1 MEIGLIL
8 TAQTWQLS
16 RTLACGQR
24 HGGVLVVK
32 NLAAHTYLTVDP
44 KQWQVLQQFQQPQTV
59 PAVLEHIIEERL
71 CPALGEYYELVLKA
85 VRAGVLVDG
94 SGVGPSEAKSPLNWP
109 VGLKPEKWALPSWI
123 LLLLALGLIAFF
135 PPPFPNALSD
145 VGIGLAWLLGAV
157 ALGSAFSASL
167 LYGAGG
173 EVYPHKRWI
182 ISHVDA
188 CMFSPA
194 EQRAIELGSLV
205 PLALVAGGLAW
216 YRPDWSFLPLVG
228 LLFRLRPI
236 FGGRVSRLIRVGA
249 DKRLNDAEQNFLF
262 PANRT
267 ARARWKLLRRGLR
280 LPATWLEIF
289 YAAVWTIALA
299 GFAGSIA
306 DVAPWRIEF
315 WKTHG
320 LRLGEAFVGSLLL
333 LGLVYAGLEIYVF
346 TRERALAR
354 HETLRQAWSRWFRRR
369 KVVTDDAA
377 RLRAILGSPLLR
389 QLAPSAQQALVRA
402 FHPEL
407 IGAWKILHAFDAP
420 VTQVS
425 LIVSGKVGV
434 YRRHPSGRRILLHV
448 LVENDVVGLHA
459 VGDPER
465 PQFLYRTLTPV
476 VLLRAEAAMVHEL
489 ITAKFAPAVVAN
501 FVQKLPFLARL
512 SLCQY
517 WHMQS
522 IQRFAELTRV
532 ANFADG
538 EVILRQGCYSDSF
551 YIVLEGFAR
560 IVIKGKQVGVIEAG
574 NFFGE
579 IGLLQN
585 SSATAQVVA
594 GPATRCL
601 AISRNEFLRFVT
613 HNYAVALRLERVS
626 SQRLGHPIFPLSPGN
641 FRMI

>member
-1 MEIGLIL
+1 MEISLIL
-8 TAQTWQLS
+8 TAQTWQLN
-16 RTLACGQR
+16 RVLECGQR
-24 HGGVLVVK
+24 HGGVIVVK
-32 NLAAHTYLTVDP
+32 NLSAHTYLTLDP
-44 KQWQVLQQFQQPQTV
+44 KQWQVLQEFQKPKTV
-59 PAVLEHIIEERL
+59 PAVLERIIEERM

-94 SGVGPSEAKSPLNWP
+94 TGVGPEGKPPLNWP
-109 VGLKPEKWALPSWI
+109 VSFKPEKWARVSWI
-123 LLLLALGLIAFF
+123 LLFVGLGLIAFF
-135 PPPFPNALSD
+135 PPPLPDSVSG

-167 LYGAGG
+167 LCGAGG

-182 ISHVDA
+182 ISQVDA

-194 EQRAIELGSLV
+194 EQRTIELGSLV
-205 PLALVAGGLAW
+205 PLALVTGVLAW
-216 YRPDWSFLPLVG
+216 YRPDWSFLPLIG

-236 FGGRVSRLIRVGA
+236 FDGRVGRLIRVGA
-249 DKRLNDAEQNFLF
+249 SKRLNDAEQNFLF
-262 PANRT
+262 PPNLT

-280 LPATWLEIF
+280 LPSTWLEIL
-289 YAAVWTIALA
+289 YAAAWTIAVA
-299 GFAGSIA
+299 SFAGSMA
-306 DVAPWRIEF
+306 DVAPWRPAF
-315 WKTHG
+315 WQAHG
-320 LRLGEAFVGSLLL
+320 VRLGQAFVGSLLL
-333 LGLVYAGLEIYVF
+333 LGLVYTALEMYVF

-354 HETLRQAWSRWFRRR
+354 HETLRQAWQRWFRRS
-369 KVVTDDAA
+369 KIATDDPA

-389 QLAPSAQQALVRA
+389 QLAPASQQALVQA
-402 FHPEL
+402 FKSEF
-407 IGAWKILHAFDAP
+407 IGAWKILHDFDAP
-420 VTQVS
+420 VEQVS
-425 LIVSGKVGV
+425 LILSGKVGV

-448 LVENDVVGLHA
+448 LVENDIVGLHA
-459 VGDPER
+459 VGDPDR

-476 VLLRAEAAMVHEL
+476 VLLRAETLTVHEIIAPKFTPQL
-489 ITAKFAPAVVAN
+489 IAN
-501 FVQKLPFLARL
+501 LVLKLPFLARL

-522 IQRFAELTRV
+522 IQRFAELTRI
-532 ANFADG
+532 ASFGDG